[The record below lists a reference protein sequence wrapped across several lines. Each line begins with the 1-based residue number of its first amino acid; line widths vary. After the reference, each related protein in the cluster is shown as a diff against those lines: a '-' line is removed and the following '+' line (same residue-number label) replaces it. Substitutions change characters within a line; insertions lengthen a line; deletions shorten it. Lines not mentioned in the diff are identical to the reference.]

1 MFNAGRYFRARYY
14 YYKKKNIFHVKGNRQ
29 FYGFAKSRRVQT
41 NAVKRKDRIRR
52 GKFLQLKEKLQLI
65 IFSSVYFFACD
76 YVYHVYVL
84 SGNTSKTANRA
95 SNHGGEEGGN
105 DPKCKD
111 EHAGGQGGV
120 GTTMMEYLQ
129 RMNIFSSVH
138 GKGGEHLKQ
147 QDGERRRQNDG
158 HKMEPQEG
166 FHKKDHL
173 SSGRGDVRICSV
185 CEEDPY
191 EIKINRVKRSNRKEE
206 SNQTG
211 KPDQYGQSF
220 YGANQRNQISSHDRS
235 GSGRNH
241 PNNGTPPQRNSIGG
255 EEKNMKSL
263 IISNFHR
270 NDLFNWCN
278 LFLFANGVVFL
289 CWRLSEIAGNK
300 KLFHF
305 MCRNFICS
313 YENIRRKYYH
323 TIFTATISHITLP
336 HFLFN
341 MWAFHTISNTLLS
354 PEIKENKTNYY
365 FFFNYKS
372 SVLEKKMTDRD
383 IMKIC
388 VLSSIVSTVPYIFL
402 HRANQLLGAS
412 GAVMG
417 LVYILSTV
425 KPNEVF
431 VSLFPLPYLKM
442 TSLQLCH
449 LSILTNFVFLFYRR
463 NHFNI
468 AWLAH
473 LFGLMGGALYNLY
486 QRRKNSNRNYYP
498 FIELS
503 LKNGPLDYL
512 NSYLDFLDFLKCLQL
527 QIRIFFSLD
536 TRAMES
542 MNRKISYI
550 KNMQSQRRMKYHM
563 LKVKNLETMSK

>member
-1 MFNAGRYFRARYY
+1 MFNAGRYLRAS
-14 YYKKKNIFHVKGNRQ
+14 YYKNKNTFHVKGSRHLH
-29 FYGFAKSRRVQT
+29 GFAKSRSVQT
-41 NAVKRKDRIRR
+41 NAIKRKDRINR
-52 GKFLQLKEKLQLI
+52 GKFLKFKEKLQLI

-84 SGNTSKTANRA
+84 RANASRTANST
-95 SNHGGEEGGN
+95 SNHSGEDARN
-105 DPKCKD
+105 DAKYKD
-111 EHAGGQGGV
+111 EHTGGEGGF
-120 GTTMMEYLQ
+120 GTTMMEYIKW
-129 RMNIFSSVH
+129 MNIFSSAQ
-138 GKGGEHLKQ
+138 GKDGQQLKQ
-147 QDGERRRQNDG
+147 QDGECRGENDD
-158 HKMEPQEG
+158 HKVKGQKAS
-166 FHKKDHL
+166 HKKDHL
-173 SSGRGDVRICSV
+173 SSDRGDARICSV

-191 EIKINRVKRSNRKEE
+191 EIKINRVKRSSGKEE
-206 SNQTG
+206 SSKTG
-211 KPDQYGQSF
+211 KPDQYGQSS
-220 YGANQRNQISSHDRS
+220 YARNQRDQQHNHDGS
-235 GSGRNH
+235 GSGRSH
-241 PNNGTPPQRNSIGG
+241 PNNGTPQRSSIGG
-255 EEKNMKSL
+255 EEKNMKDL
-263 IISNFHR
+263 IVSNFYR
-270 NDLFNWCN
+270 NDLFNGCN

-289 CWRLSEIAGNK
+289 CWRLSDVAGNK

-313 YENIRRKYYH
+313 YENVRRKYYH
-323 TIFTATISHITLP
+323 TIFTASMSHITLP

-372 SVLEKKMTDRD
+372 SVLEKKMTDKD
-383 IMKIC
+383 IMKIYA
-388 VLSSIVSTVPYIFL
+388 LSSIVSTVPYILL
-402 HRANQLLGAS
+402 HRSNQLLGAS

-449 LSILTNFVFLFYRR
+449 LSILTNFVFLFCRR

-486 QRRKNSNRNYYP
+486 QRKKNSNMNYYP

-503 LKNGPLDYL
+503 LKNGPIDYL
-512 NSYLDFLDFLKCLQL
+512 NSYLDFVDFIKCLQL
-527 QIRIFFSLD
+527 QVRIFFSLD
-536 TRAMES
+536 PHAMQS
-542 MNRKISYI
+542 MNRKIISI
-550 KNMQSQRRMKYHM
+550 KNMQSQRRMMYHK
-563 LKVKNLETMSK
+563 LKVKNLEAMSK

>member
-14 YYKKKNIFHVKGNRQ
+14 KKKNIFHVKGSRQ
-29 FYGFAKSRRVQT
+29 FYGFAKCRKVHT
-41 NAVKRKDRIRR
+41 NAIKRKDRIKR

-84 SGNTSKTANRA
+84 SGNTSRGANRP
-95 SNHGGEEGGN
+95 SNNSGEDAKN
-105 DPKCKD
+105 DAKCKD
-111 EHAGGQGGV
+111 EDAGGKGGV
-120 GTTMMEYLQ
+120 VTTVMEYIKW
-129 RMNIFSSVH
+129 MNIFSSAQ
-138 GKGGEHLKQ
+138 GKDSEQLKQ
-147 QDGERRRQNDG
+147 QDSEYRKKSDCNKLKDQKDS
-158 HKMEPQEG
+158 
-166 FHKKDHL
+166 HKKDHL
-173 SSGRGDVRICSV
+173 SIDKGDVKICSA

-191 EIKINRVKRSNRKEE
+191 EIKINRFKRSSGKEE
-206 SNQTG
+206 NSQTG

-220 YGANQRNQISSHDRS
+220 YSTNQRDQPYGHDRS
-235 GSGRNH
+235 GSGRSH
-241 PNNGTPPQRNSIGG
+241 PNNGTPQRSSIGG
-255 EEKNMKSL
+255 EEKNMKDL
-263 IISNFHR
+263 IVSNFYR
-270 NDLFNWCN
+270 NDIFNGCN

-289 CWRLSEIAGNK
+289 LWRLSDIAGNK

-323 TIFTATISHITLP
+323 TFFTAAISHITFP

-383 IMKIC
+383 ITKIY
-388 VLSSIVSTVPYIFL
+388 VLSSIVSTVPYILL
-402 HRANQLLGAS
+402 HKSNQLLGAS

-449 LSILTNFVFLFYRR
+449 LSILTNFVFLFFRR

-473 LFGLMGGALYNLY
+473 LFGLMGGALYNFY
-486 QRRKNSNRNYYP
+486 QRKINSNMNYYP

-503 LKNGPLDYL
+503 LKNGPIDYL
-512 NSYLDFLDFLKCLQL
+512 NSYLDFVDFLKCLQL

-536 TRAMES
+536 PRTMQT
-542 MNRKISYI
+542 MNRKIISI
-550 KNMQSQRRMKYHM
+550 KNMQSQRRMKYHK
-563 LKVKNLETMSK
+563 LKVKNLEAMSR

>member
-1 MFNAGRYFRARYY
+1 MFNAGRYFRASYY
-14 YYKKKNIFHVKGNRQ
+14 KKNIFCVKGSRQ
-29 FYGFAKSRRVQT
+29 FHGFVKSRRVQT

-52 GKFLQLKEKLQLI
+52 GRFLQLKEKLQLV

-84 SGNTSKTANRA
+84 RDNGGRTAKRA
-95 SNHGGEEGGN
+95 SNHSGESAGN

-111 EHAGGQGGV
+111 ERTNGEGGI
-120 GTTMMEYLQ
+120 GTTLMEYIKW
-129 RMNIFSSVH
+129 MNIFSSAQ
-138 GKGGEHLKQ
+138 GKDDQQLKQ
-147 QDGERRRQNDG
+147 QDGECRGKNDG
-158 HKMEPQEG
+158 HRLEAQKG
-166 FHKKDHL
+166 SHKKDHP
-173 SSGRGDVRICSV
+173 SSNRGDVKICSV

-191 EIKINRVKRSNRKEE
+191 EIKINRVKRSSGKEE
-206 SNQTG
+206 SSQTG
-211 KPDQYGQSF
+211 KPGQSS
-220 YGANQRNQISSHDRS
+220 YASNRREQLPSRD
-235 GSGRNH
+235 
-241 PNNGTPPQRNSIGG
+241 PPQRNSIGG
-255 EEKNMKSL
+255 GEKNMKDL
-263 IISNFHR
+263 LVSNFYR
-270 NDLFNWCN
+270 NDLFNGCN

-300 KLFHF
+300 KFFRF

-313 YENIRRKYYH
+313 YENVRRKYYH

-383 IMKIC
+383 IIKVC
-388 VLSSIVSTVPYIFL
+388 VLSSIISTVPYILL
-402 HRANQLLGAS
+402 HKGNQLLGAS

-417 LVYILSTV
+417 LVYLLSTV

-449 LSILTNFVFLFYRR
+449 LSILTNFLFLFCRR
-463 NHFNI
+463 NHFNV

-473 LFGLMGGALYNLY
+473 LFGLMGGALYNFY
-486 QRRKNSNRNYYP
+486 QRRKNGNMNYYP

-503 LKNGPLDYL
+503 LKNGPIDYL
-512 NSYLDFLDFLKCLQL
+512 NSYLDFVDFAKCLQL

-536 TRAMES
+536 PRAMQS
-542 MNRKISYI
+542 MNRKISSI
-550 KNMQSQRRMKYHM
+550 KYMQSQRRMKFNM
-563 LKVKNLETMSK
+563 LKVKNLEAMSRLK